1 MVHLQGE
8 LLIAGGSVEGPVRRV
23 ASGLHDLSEL
33 SVWDRSHVVVT
44 PRVDP
49 LWVSAGSSPWKAL
62 IVEERPSDPAGSLHL
77 PGPIVRLDADLFRE
91 GEMVRVDGATGEVDL
106 LGVEEVRVVTSFL
119 EASDR
124 TVLLLRRS
132 SQVGTFQGRWAGVS
146 GFLEEPSAE
155 AQARKEIREE
165 TGIGAD
171 ELELRAEGRVVYAR
185 DANRVFTVYPFRFRS
200 RTKDVHL
207 DWEHSEA
214 EWAPPQEIYRRQTV
228 PKLQQVWESVA
239 PEPAENLQSTAQ
251 TRFEAK
257 R

>member
-1 MVHLQGE
+1 MHLQGE
-8 LLIAGGSVEGPVRRV
+8 LLTAGASVEGPVHRLANR
-23 ASGLHDLSEL
+23 LRDLSEL
-33 SVWDRSHVVVT
+33 SVRDLSHVVVT
-44 PRVDP
+44 PRVDS
-49 LWVSAGSSPWKAL
+49 LQVTAGSSPWKAI
-62 IVEERPSDPAGSLHL
+62 IVEEGLPDPTGLLHL

-91 GEMVRVDGATGEVDL
+91 GETVRVDGATGEVDL
-106 LGVEEVRVVTSFL
+106 PGVEEVRVVTSFL

-132 SQVGTFQGRWAGVS
+132 AQVGTFQGRWAGVS

-165 TGIGAD
+165 TGIEAKQ
-171 ELELRAEGRVVYAR
+171 LELRAEGRVVYAR
-185 DANRVFTVYPFRFRS
+185 DANRVFTVHPFRFRS
-200 RTKDVHL
+200 RTKEVRL

-214 EWAPPQEIYRRQTV
+214 EWASPLEIYRRKTV
-228 PKLQQVWESVA
+228 PKLQRVWESVA
-239 PEPAENLQSTAQ
+239 PEEVQPTGL